1 MCIRDRAYNLQCPYR
16 EPPCYNMPDCN
27 SYSSK
32 LLCQNIL
39 THHQYLPYAGMLL
52 PDSTMLWD
60 IVDTIPKPYRKNR
73 LLKNNLQ
80 DGRNRFRY
88 SCRHQCMSG
97 RFSFPPDNSIL
108 PSHTAGQQQ
117 VFQRPPSVY
126 PIKFK
131 GKIKDTQGILKLPFL
146 KILFAFLNQRIDIRI
161 FCRSHHFHYALPM
174 FINLQ
179 VPLLFKWNLPLI
191 EAQF

>member
-1 MCIRDRAYNLQCPYR
+1 
-16 EPPCYNMPDCN
+16 
-27 SYSSK
+27 
-32 LLCQNIL
+32 
-39 THHQYLPYAGMLL
+39 
-52 PDSTMLWD
+52 MLWD

-97 RFSFPPDNSIL
+97 RFSLPPDNSIL

-117 VFQRPPSVY
+117 VFQRPPSVF

-174 FINLQ
+174 FINIQ
-179 VPLLFKWNLPLI
+179 VPLLFKWNLRVNMPLFKI
-191 EAQF
+191 FPWRKTTKGYTLKESASGRMNITKTRFKR